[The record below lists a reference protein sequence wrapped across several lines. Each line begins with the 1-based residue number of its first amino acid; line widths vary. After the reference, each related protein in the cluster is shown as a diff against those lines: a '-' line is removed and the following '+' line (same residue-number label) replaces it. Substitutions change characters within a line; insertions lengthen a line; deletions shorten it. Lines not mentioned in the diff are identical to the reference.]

1 MVTGIRNKFAEGTV
15 SNFGDVFGN
24 FESQN
29 ANYRNV
35 QEQNKVAKA
44 QTQAEQ
50 IKQKNLQT
58 AWKIGMTH
66 NLTPEQFQNELVLA
80 NVHNTPEGK
89 GALEQ
94 YSKIVA
100 EPQKKSADLQGRID
114 TLFGPVTKAAFAKGK
129 EGEQQ
134 YNTLPVE
141 QRDLEVAR
149 DKAQGLVLQA
159 TPTTTMDNV
168 EQQYADTLK
177 AGDEAA
183 AKVPTGIQYRA
194 PTGQEERTLSIGQ
207 QVVSGAPMGEVQKD
221 LSDAAKQEQ
230 LLGNKKELAE
240 MQYVNKDKLQTSKQ
254 VPAGKAATAGGA
266 GQVYNEQDN
275 PIEYGIAKKLA
286 YGEINF
292 SQAISI
298 YPSFG
303 QKGQKRENIIATAMK
318 INPSFAPSSQMI
330 AFGSQ
335 RAAGSKDA
343 GVQQQKVA
351 AANSIQTILNSAK
364 GADGEFVDDAKMITP
379 QFATELAMGA
389 ARLIS
394 PNGQIAES
402 LVNELSQKTAK
413 EKVSR
418 AMAWLGIQEAG
429 TTKLN
434 LQNIQHF
441 VDREGSLAQRQRDI
455 EFSGHP
461 AGIQFPGTA
470 QSPAATK
477 GQKTYTPNQ
486 ARGLPKDTRFMGTD
500 GKMHKKL

>member
-1 MVTGIRNKFAEGTV
+1 
-15 SNFGDVFGN
+15 
-24 FESQN
+24 
-29 ANYRNV
+29 
-35 QEQNKVAKA
+35 
-44 QTQAEQ
+44 
-50 IKQKNLQT
+50 
-58 AWKIGMTH
+58 
-66 NLTPEQFQNELVLA
+66 
-80 NVHNTPEGK
+80 
-89 GALEQ
+89 
-94 YSKIVA
+94 
-100 EPQKKSADLQGRID
+100 
-114 TLFGPVTKAAFAKGK
+114 
-129 EGEQQ
+129 
-134 YNTLPVE
+134 
-141 QRDLEVAR
+141 
-149 DKAQGLVLQA
+149 
-159 TPTTTMDNV
+159 
-168 EQQYADTLK
+168 
-177 AGDEAA
+177 
-183 AKVPTGIQYRA
+183 
-194 PTGQEERTLSIGQ
+194 
-207 QVVSGAPMGEVQKD
+207 
-221 LSDAAKQEQ
+221 
-230 LLGNKKELAE
+230 
-240 MQYVNKDKLQTSKQ
+240 LQTSKP
-254 VPAGKAATAGGA
+254 VAPGKAATAGGA

-286 YGEINF
+286 SGEINF

-330 AFGSQ
+330 AFVSQ

-364 GADGEFVDDAKMITP
+364 GADGEFVDDAKTITS

-413 EKVSR
+413 EKFSR
-418 AMAWLGIQEAG
+418 VMGWLGIQEAG

-461 AGIQFPGTA
+461 GRIQFPGTA
-470 QSPAATK
+470 TAKVSNAAATAK
-477 GQKTYTPNQ
+477 VSNAADYAALKSGDKYVDPQGN
-486 ARGLPKDTRFMGTD
+486 TR
-500 GKMHKKL
+500 KKP